1 MIDKEKIYLRTLEL
15 QSVVSEEWGEAIKE
29 INDYNW
35 KAEKCNNDTLK
46 DAIQEINQMYS
57 PLFELQA
64 LLETMMKLNEIE
76 EK

>member
-15 QSVVSEEWGEAIKE
+15 QAVVSEEWGEAIKE

-64 LLETMMKLNEIE
+64 LLETMMKLNEKE